1 MSMDNYG
8 ISGYGFM
15 ALSADAPIE
24 ETMSF
29 IRKYLPKEEQILFD
43 KCENI
48 EDIEEVCSRVACLG
62 YRFNTAGVLAFAIAM
77 QTGQDVQLCGD
88 DSGEDWIMLLP
99 SYPWEIKNRIS
110 KEEFEKK
117 AGELA
122 FDFFGKPVRFGYH
135 TTEQWG

>member
-1 MSMDNYG
+1 MDNYG

-24 ETMSF
+24 ETISF
-29 IRKYLPKEEQILFD
+29 IRKHLPKEKRVLFD
-43 KCENI
+43 KCESI
-48 EDIEEVCSRVACLG
+48 EDIEDVCSRHPFFD
-62 YRFNTAGVLAFAIAM
+62 YRFNATGVLAYAIAV
-77 QTGQDVQLCGD
+77 QTGQNVQLCGD

-122 FDFFGKPVRFGYH
+122 FEFFGKPVRFSYH
-135 TTEQWG
+135 TTERWG